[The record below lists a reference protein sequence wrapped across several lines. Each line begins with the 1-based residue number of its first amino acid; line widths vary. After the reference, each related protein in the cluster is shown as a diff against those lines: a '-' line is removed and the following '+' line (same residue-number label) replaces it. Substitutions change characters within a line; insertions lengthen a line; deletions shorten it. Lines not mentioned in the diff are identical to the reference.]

1 MANKVKVNNKDVKLI
16 QQFNLLFL
24 QLNLKIAAT
33 LLFFA
38 AALLFVAALFY
49 LAALFYFSRNFL
61 LPLKQQRKY
70 KAAKKKNRG

>member
-1 MANKVKVNNKDVKLI
+1 MFKLI

-24 QLNLKIAAT
+24 QLNLKT
-33 LLFFA
+33 
-38 AALLFVAALFY
+38 AALYCFLLPLYFFVAALFY